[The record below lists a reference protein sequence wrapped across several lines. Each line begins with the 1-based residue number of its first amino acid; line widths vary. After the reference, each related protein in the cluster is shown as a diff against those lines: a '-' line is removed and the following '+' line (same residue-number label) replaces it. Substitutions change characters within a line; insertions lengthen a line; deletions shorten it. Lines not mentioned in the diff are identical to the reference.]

1 MQMWTMLTGRER
13 TANRPPT
20 RQRLSPKWM
29 LEDSAMKMLRNFWIE
44 DDGVTA
50 IEYGLIAALVA
61 AVLVT
66 AVSLMGTNLS
76 ALFTWIAG
84 KLTHP

>member
-1 MQMWTMLTGRER
+1 
-13 TANRPPT
+13 
-20 RQRLSPKWM
+20 M

>member
-1 MQMWTMLTGRER
+1 M
-13 TANRPPT
+13 N
-20 RQRLSPKWM
+20 S
-29 LEDSAMKMLRNFWIE
+29 LRRFLI
-44 DDGVTA
+44 DDEGVTA

-66 AVSLMGTNLS
+66 AVTLMGTNLS